1 MPLDAVKEMQK
12 AGKWRKVD
20 VTAKLTPQMKQ
31 QLQDK

>member
-20 VTAKLTPQMKQ
+20 VRAQLTPQEKQ
-31 QLQDK
+31 LLQDK